1 MDELQKIKKKETITV
16 ENLWQV
22 IESHQ
27 GENFLTVK
35 HLPFT
40 YTIKGGELFTDRKR
54 KSITRST
61 FEKAYIRVQEEPESI
76 TGPKTLNVFGAPYI
90 WALTWWKRKRRK
102 TDRRNPQESLPF
114 PGISARYLPFAV
126 LMTLEGP
133 VLIFLFT
140 LR

>member
-27 GENFLTVK
+27 GETFLTVK

-61 FEKAYIRVQEEPESI
+61 FEKAYIRVQEKPESI
-76 TGPKTLNVFGAPYI
+76 TGPKTLNVFGAPVEEST
-90 WALTWWKRKRRK
+90 LGKRFM
-102 TDRRNPQESLPF
+102 L
-114 PGISARYLPFAV
+114 
-126 LMTLEGP
+126 
-133 VLIFLFT
+133 LIDNWLHKIFT
-140 LR
+140 N

>member
-27 GENFLTVK
+27 GETFLTVK

-61 FEKAYIRVQEEPESI
+61 FEKAYIRVQEKYYRPEDAERVWS
-76 TGPKTLNVFGAPYI
+76 
-90 WALTWWKRKRRK
+90 ALYLGFVSGLWRGGREKEEKLT
-102 TDRRNPQESLPF
+102 EEI
-114 PGISARYLPFAV
+114 PGNFCRSR
-126 LMTLEGP
+126 G
-133 VLIFLFT
+133 FLRVICP
-140 LR
+140 LLS

>member
-27 GENFLTVK
+27 GETFLTVK

-61 FEKAYIRVQEEPESI
+61 FEKAYIRVPGKTRKYYRPEDAERVWSALYLGFVSAFDVVEE
-76 TGPKTLNVFGAPYI
+76 KKKKN
-90 WALTWWKRKRRK
+90 
-102 TDRRNPQESLPF
+102 
-114 PGISARYLPFAV
+114 
-126 LMTLEGP
+126 
-133 VLIFLFT
+133 
-140 LR
+140 

>member
-1 MDELQKIKKKETITV
+1 MDELQKIKEERDNNL

-27 GENFLTVK
+27 GETFLTVK

-76 TGPKTLNVFGAPYI
+76 TGPKDAERV
-90 WALTWWKRKRRK
+90 WSALYLGFVSGLWRGGREKEEKERRPSWFEK
-102 TDRRNPQESLPF
+102 TFNK
-114 PGISARYLPFAV
+114 ISN
-126 LMTLEGP
+126 E
-133 VLIFLFT
+133 IFSDDDMK
-140 LR
+140 

>member
-27 GENFLTVK
+27 GETFLTVK

-61 FEKAYIRVQEEPESI
+61 FEKSIHKGAGRTRKYYRPEDAERVWSALYLGFVSGLWRGGREKEEKP
-76 TGPKTLNVFGAPYI
+76 
-90 WALTWWKRKRRK
+90 
-102 TDRRNPQESLPF
+102 DRRNPR
-114 PGISARYLPFAV
+114 GIFAV
-126 LMTLEGP
+126 PGDFC
-133 VLIFLFT
+133 VLSALCCLDDT
-140 LR
+140 

>member
-27 GENFLTVK
+27 GETFLTVK

-61 FEKAYIRVQEEPESI
+61 FEKGGREKEEKLTEENPGNLCRSRGFLRVICP
-76 TGPKTLNVFGAPYI
+76 L
-90 WALTWWKRKRRK
+90 
-102 TDRRNPQESLPF
+102 LP
-114 PGISARYLPFAV
+114 
-126 LMTLEGP
+126 
-133 VLIFLFT
+133 
-140 LR
+140 

>member
-27 GENFLTVK
+27 GETFLTVK

-61 FEKAYIRVQEEPESI
+61 CEKAYIRVQEEPESI

-90 WALTWWKRKRRK
+90 WAL
-102 TDRRNPQESLPF
+102 
-114 PGISARYLPFAV
+114 
-126 LMTLEGP
+126 
-133 VLIFLFT
+133 FLAFGVVEEKKKKN
-140 LR
+140 

>member
-54 KSITRST
+54 K
-61 FEKAYIRVQEEPESI
+61 
-76 TGPKTLNVFGAPYI
+76 
-90 WALTWWKRKRRK
+90 
-102 TDRRNPQESLPF
+102 
-114 PGISARYLPFAV
+114 
-126 LMTLEGP
+126 
-133 VLIFLFT
+133 
-140 LR
+140 

>member
-22 IESHQ
+22 I
-27 GENFLTVK
+27 
-35 HLPFT
+35 PFT

-90 WALTWWKRKRRK
+90 WAL
-102 TDRRNPQESLPF
+102 
-114 PGISARYLPFAV
+114 
-126 LMTLEGP
+126 
-133 VLIFLFT
+133 FLAFGVVEEKKKKN
-140 LR
+140 

>member
-40 YTIKGGELFTDRKR
+40 YTIKGGELFTTASGNRLP
-54 KSITRST
+54 
-61 FEKAYIRVQEEPESI
+61 A
-76 TGPKTLNVFGAPYI
+76 AP
-90 WALTWWKRKRRK
+90 LKKHT
-102 TDRRNPQESLPF
+102 
-114 PGISARYLPFAV
+114 
-126 LMTLEGP
+126 
-133 VLIFLFT
+133 
-140 LR
+140 

>member
-27 GENFLTVK
+27 GETFLTVK

-76 TGPKTLNVFGAPYI
+76 TGPKTLTVFGAPNI
-90 WALTWWKRKRRK
+90 WALFLAFGVVEEKKK
-102 TDRRNPQESLPF
+102 KNSQKKQLK
-114 PGISARYLPFAV
+114 YLFN
-126 LMTLEGP
+126 
-133 VLIFLFT
+133 
-140 LR
+140 

>member
-27 GENFLTVK
+27 GETFLTVK
-35 HLPFT
+35 HRPFT

-76 TGPKTLNVFGAPYI
+76 TGPKTLYVFGAPYI
-90 WALTWWKRKRRK
+90 WALFLAFGVVEEKVQLT
-102 TDRRNPQESLPF
+102 EEI
-114 PGISARYLPFAV
+114 PGILCRSR
-126 LMTLEGP
+126 G
-133 VLIFLFT
+133 FLRVNCP
-140 LR
+140 LLS

>member
-27 GENFLTVK
+27 GETFLTVK

-61 FEKAYIRVQEEPESI
+61 FEKAYKPLHDEPQSL
-76 TGPKTLNVFGAPYI
+76 TPPKTLNLIGAPYI
-90 WALTWWKRKRRK
+90 WAL
-102 TDRRNPQESLPF
+102 
-114 PGISARYLPFAV
+114 
-126 LMTLEGP
+126 
-133 VLIFLFT
+133 FLAIDVVEEKKKKN
-140 LR
+140 

>member
-27 GENFLTVK
+27 GETFLTVK

-61 FEKAYIRVQEEPESI
+61 FEKAYI
-76 TGPKTLNVFGAPYI
+76 
-90 WALTWWKRKRRK
+90 K
-102 TDRRNPQESLPF
+102 TDRRNPRESLPF

-133 VLIFLFT
+133 VLIFPFT

>member
-27 GENFLTVK
+27 GETFLTVK

-76 TGPKTLNVFGAPYI
+76 TGPKTLNVFGS
-90 WALTWWKRKRRK
+90 ALYLGFVSGLWRGGREKEEKLT
-102 TDRRNPQESLPF
+102 EEI
-114 PGISARYLPFAV
+114 PGNFCRSR
-126 LMTLEGP
+126 G
-133 VLIFLFT
+133 FLRVICP
-140 LR
+140 LLS

>member
-1 MDELQKIKKKETITV
+1 MDELQKIKTKETITV

-27 GENFLTVK
+27 GETFLTVK

-90 WALTWWKRKRRK
+90 WALFLAFGVVEEKKK
-102 TDRRNPQESLPF
+102 KNCQKKS
-114 PGISARYLPFAV
+114 PGIFAV
-126 LMTLEGP
+126 PGDFC
-133 VLIFLFT
+133 VLSALCCLDDT
-140 LR
+140 